1 MKFIKTMLTKKP
13 GKINSN
19 LSAPAIDYGSHYKPR
34 RTMMALEP
42 RIMFDGAAA
51 ATTADAV
58 VDTKPPVQDTA
69 AVDAAKLAQAV
80 ADVVPPAVQVDPVPQ
95 RTEIVFIENNVADYQ
110 TLVND
115 AKPGEEVHVLD
126 SSQDGLA
133 QMAQILDGRSGI
145 DAIHIVS
152 HGSEG
157 ALLLGSLTLTSQN
170 LQDHA
175 AELTTIGNAL
185 TQNADVLL
193 YGCDV
198 GAGSD
203 GAAFVAAL
211 AQASQADIAAS
222 NDATGA
228 AALGGNWQFETVSGS
243 IETGIYLSDAGIAAY
258 NYTLATFDFESATGT
273 TTSTVTQLV
282 SGVTMTATIDAG
294 NWVVTGGGNYAG
306 TSGNVMVDSA
316 THTSETFSFSSAVD
330 LTSFRLADQG
340 IHNALVFTPTG
351 GGNSVV
357 NATETS
363 AGATISLNW
372 TGVTSFTVT
381 KSGGGIFTDVMYDN
395 FIFTQAGPTITSA
408 TYNASTNVLTVTGTG
423 MTAGDTIDAT
433 KLTLTGEAGGTYA
446 LNGSYT
452 VTASSTTQFSLTL
465 ADTDAMN
472 VEGLLNYDGTVSVTS
487 STYNIAGAAD
497 WDTSRTTAADLT
509 GNGVTVSNT
518 QNPTITSSTYD
529 ANTGVLTV
537 TGTNLV
543 AKPGATNDI
552 TVNQLTLKGEGNTTR
567 ILTTSNVEV
576 TSSTSFSVT
585 LNAADK
591 AAVNQFLNKAGT
603 TSTGGT
609 TYNLAAALGWNTNIN
624 DGNLQDLTNAVTV
637 SNPDTPTITSS
648 TYDATTGALVVTGTG
663 FLKLNGA
670 ANDIVANKFT
680 FTGEGGAGAAYTL
693 TDSSNVE
700 ITSGTAFTITLSVTD
715 KAAINQMINKNGTAS
730 TSGTTYNLAAAEDWT
745 AGAAAGVTDADLTG
759 NGITASN
766 VAVPAIT
773 SSTYDATTGTLV
785 VTGTGFLKLS
795 GAANDIVANKFTFTG
810 EGGATYTLTDS
821 SNVEITSGTA
831 FTITLSATDKAA
843 INQILNKNGISSTS
857 ATTYNLAAAEDWTA
871 GAAAGVT
878 DADLTGNGITVS
890 NVAVPAIT
898 SSTYDASTGA
908 LVVTGTGF
916 LSKSGATNDIVANKF
931 TFTGEGGAT
940 YTLTDSSNVEI
951 TSGTAFTI
959 TLSATDK
966 AAINQILNKNGIS
979 STSATTY
986 NLAAAEDWTAGAA
999 AGVTDADL
1007 TGNGITVSNVAV
1019 PAITSSTYDATTGA
1033 LVVTG
1038 TGFLKLSGA
1047 TNDIVANKF
1056 TFTGEG
1062 GTTYTL
1068 TDSSNVEIT
1077 SGTAFTITLSATDK
1091 AAINQILN
1099 KNGIS
1104 STSATTYN
1112 LAAAEDW
1119 TAGAAAG
1126 VTDADLTGNG
1136 ITVSNVAVPAITSS
1150 TYDANTGALVV
1161 TGTGFLKLNGAAN
1174 DIVANKF
1181 TFTGEGG
1188 ATYTLT
1194 DTSNVEITTGTA
1206 FTITLSAT
1214 DKAAINQIINKNG
1227 TSSTSGTTYNLAAAE
1242 DWTAGAAAG
1251 VTDADLTGNGITVSN
1266 VAVPAITS
1274 STYDATTGALVVTG
1288 TGFLSKSGA
1297 TNDIVANKF
1306 TFTGEGGATYTL
1318 TDSSNVEITSGTAF
1332 TITLSATDKAAI
1344 NQMINKNGTASTSGT
1359 TYNLAAAEDWTAG
1372 AAAGVTDAD
1381 LTGNGI
1387 TVSNVAVPAIT
1398 SSTYDANTGALVVTG
1413 TGFLNLNGAT
1423 NDIVANKF
1431 SFKGEGNATYTLTD
1445 TANVEITS
1453 GTAFT
1458 ITLSATDKAAV
1469 NQFINKNGTSS
1480 TSGTTYNLAAA
1491 EDWTAGA
1498 AAGVTDADLTG
1509 NGITAS
1515 NVAVPAITSSTYDA
1529 NTGALVVTGTGFL
1542 SKSGLTNDIVANKF
1556 TFTGEGGATYT
1567 LTDTSN
1573 VEITS
1578 GTAFTITLSATDK
1591 AAINQM
1597 INKNG
1602 TSSTGATTY
1611 NLAAAED
1618 WTAGAAAGVTDAD
1631 LTGNGITVSN
1641 VAVPAIT
1648 SATYD
1653 YNTNI
1658 LVVTGTDFLSRS
1670 GATND
1675 IDLTKLTFTGEG
1687 GATYTLTN
1695 ATGVEITS
1703 ATSFSVTLSGA
1714 DLTNVEALLNKDG
1727 TSAVSTATYN
1737 LSAAASWN
1745 RGDATNGSDTTN
1757 AITVSNYAAP
1767 TVTSATYDA
1776 STNVLTVTGTNLV
1789 SKSGATNDVAVSLLT
1804 LTGEGG
1810 TYTLTSSNVE
1820 ITDAT
1825 TFSVTLNAAD
1835 QIVVRG
1841 LLNKNGTS
1849 SSGSTTYNLAAAE
1862 DWMAGTAAATVVAD
1876 LTGNGITV
1884 SNVQTP
1890 TITSSAYDS
1899 DTGVLTVTGTN
1910 LFSKVGA
1917 NNDIDLTKL
1926 TFTGQGSGTYTLT
1939 NATGVEITSAT
1950 SFTTTLTGAD
1960 KTNVDALLNK
1970 IGTSANDSTTYNLA
1984 AADDWMAGA
1993 DAAANIADATNAVTV
2008 SIAPKI
2014 TSATYDATTGSL
2026 VVTGTNMQAKAGASN
2041 DITAAK
2047 LTFTGEG
2054 GVTYTLTDTAD
2065 VELTSA
2071 TSFTLAL
2078 SATDKAAIN
2087 QIVNKNGAASTGGTT
2102 YNLAAA
2108 DDWDAQVTAGD
2119 TSDLTGNGITA
2130 SNVAV
2135 PAITSSTYDATTGAL
2150 VVTGTGFLKLNGATN
2165 DIVANKFTFTG
2176 EGGATYTL
2184 TDTSNVEITSGTAF
2198 TITLSA
2204 TDKAAINQ
2212 MINKNGTA
2220 STSGTTY
2227 NLAAAED
2234 WTAGA
2239 AAGVTDADLTGNGIT
2254 VSNVAVPAIT
2264 SSTYDATTG
2273 ALVVTG
2279 TGFLSKSGAT
2289 NDIVANKFT
2298 FTGEGGATYT
2308 LTDTSNV
2315 EITSGT
2321 AFTITL
2327 SATDK
2332 AAINQMINKN
2342 GTASTSGTTYN
2353 LAAAEDWTAGAAAGV
2368 TDADLT
2374 GNGITVSNVAVPA
2387 ITSSTYDATTGALV
2401 VTGTGFLSKSGL
2413 TNDIVANKFTF
2424 TGEGGA
2430 TYTLTDTS
2438 NVEITSGTAFT
2449 ITLSATDK
2457 AAINQMI
2464 NKNGTSSTGATTYNL
2479 AAAEDWTAGAAAGVT
2494 DVDAT
2499 NGITVSNVAV
2509 PAITSSTYD
2518 ATTGA
2523 LVVTGTGFL
2532 KLNGAANDIVANKFT
2547 FTGEGGATYTLTD
2560 TSNVEITSGTA
2571 FTITLSATDKAA
2583 INQIINKN
2591 GTSSTGATTYN
2602 LAAAEDWTAGAA
2614 AGVTD
2619 ADLTGNGI
2627 TASNV
2632 AVPTI
2637 TSATY
2642 VNNTGVLVVTG
2653 ANFLKLVG
2661 ANNDIDASK
2670 LTFTGQGGATYTL
2683 TGTAGVEITS
2693 ATEFT
2698 LTLTGADKAG
2708 VNALFNKTGLN
2719 ANDNTVYNLA
2729 AAEDWAAGADAAV
2742 VVADL
2747 TNNGITVTAN
2757 VPPTSIN
2764 SSITVNED
2772 ASYTFVASD
2781 FNFSDVDAGNV
2792 LTQVQITALPSS
2804 GTLALNGTAV
2814 TANQAITKADIDAGK
2829 LTFRGAAD
2837 AFGTAN
2843 TSFQFKVHD
2852 GTEYSTTSYTETVN
2866 ITAVNDAPSFTKGAD
2881 QTVNEDAGAQTVG
2894 NWATGLS
2901 KGPANENGQTLSFTT
2916 SNNNNVLFSV
2926 QPTIDSNGNLTYT
2939 PAANANGTATVTVS
2953 IKDSGGTANGGVDTS
2968 TTQTFTI
2975 TVNPVNDLPTGTVTI
2990 SGIPSVGITLSAANT
3005 LADVDGLGTISYQWQ
3020 ANGIDITG
3028 ATGSSYMLTD
3038 AEAGKTITVVARYT
3052 DAQGAAESV
3061 ASVATDQV
3069 EALAPINLTQQ
3080 TGNGDDKPSSNTG
3093 TGNNTNTNTGN
3104 NTGTGN
3110 NSGTGNSTG
3119 ADRNNNASD
3128 THGLENSGTN
3138 TNSFGD
3144 NSSGNNN
3151 SNSGS
3156 SPNQT
3161 IVVDMKLTVDSH
3173 GNGTSGGTINLPS
3186 SVFAGLNMSG
3196 TITITSTQSS
3206 GQSLPSFISVNP
3218 STGAVTVKEGAVV
3231 TSPITVKVTIR
3242 DSQGKQVVVLVK
3254 VQPQKGR
3261 AQQQNQG
3268 QEGDQQPDN
3277 ENNQQGA
3284 GRNQRSHVQQT
3295 DKQLAHAGKPG
3306 LTQQLQRVGSKGFE
3320 LQRQT
3325 LLDSLASLVGENK
3338 DAA

>member
-1 MKFIKTMLTKKP
+1 MQFIKTMLKEKT
-13 GKINSN
+13 GKVNSS
-19 LSAPAIDYGSHYKPR
+19 LSAPALSKHR
-34 RTMMALEP
+34 RTMIALEP
-42 RIMFDGAAA
+42 RIMFDGAAVETA
-51 ATTADAV
+51 VDATADSS
-58 VDTKPPVQDTA
+58 PVAQDTA
-69 AVDAAKLAQAV
+69 AIDADKLAQAA
-80 ADVVPPAVQVDPVPQ
+80 ADVAPPAVQADPVPQ
-95 RTEIVFIENNVADYQ
+95 PQRIEVVFIESNVSDYQ
-110 TLVND
+110 TLINGVSPD
-115 AKPGEEVHVLD
+115 AEVHVLD
-126 SSQDGLA
+126 ASQDGLA
-133 QMAQILDGRSGI
+133 QMAQILNGRSGI
-145 DAIHIVS
+145 DAIHILS

-157 ALLLGSLTLTSQN
+157 SVNLGSLKLTSQN

-175 AELTTIGNAL
+175 ADLTTIGNAL
-185 TQNADVLL
+185 SQNGDILL

-198 GAGSD
+198 AAGSD
-203 GAAFVAAL
+203 GAAFINAL
-211 AQASQADIAAS
+211 AQTTQADVGAS
-222 NDATGA
+222 TDATGSA
-228 AALGGNWQFETVSGS
+228 ARGGDWSLETATGVIDEPALSISSYSELLVAVDFTGDTGDTNNTNATVAGGSKSTITITDDSSGDILQIVSAG
-243 IETGIYLSDAGIAAY
+243 TTMYQDTAANLSDGPTGMTGVYIKTDSNAWTTSITFTVQGGK
-258 NYTLATFDFESATGT
+258 LFDFSSIKLQEANTDSPTFVFTSSKGSASSAYTGAQFKT
-273 TTSTVTQLV
+273 IDLSADTNFQNITS
-282 SGVTMTATIDAG
+282 VTMT
-294 NWVVTGGGNYAG
+294 VTGGGGVG
-306 TSGNVMVDSA
+306 TGFQANLDDI
-316 THTSETFSFSSAVD
+316 T
-330 LTSFRLADQG
+330 LNN
-340 IHNALVFTPTG
+340 IHLP
-351 GGNSVV
+351 
-357 NATETS
+357 
-363 AGATISLNW
+363 
-372 TGVTSFTVT
+372 
-381 KSGGGIFTDVMYDN
+381 
-395 FIFTQAGPTITSA
+395 GPTVTSA
-408 TYNASTNVLTVTGTG
+408 TYNGSTNVLTVTGTG
-423 MTAGDTIDAT
+423 MTAGDSIDAT

-446 LNGSYT
+446 LNGAYT

-465 ADTDAMN
+465 TDTDAMN

-487 STYNIAGAAD
+487 TTYNIAAAAD

-624 DGNLQDLTNAVTV
+624 DGNLPDATNAVTV

-663 FLKLNGA
+663 FLKLSGA
-670 ANDIVANKFT
+670 TNDIVANKFT
-680 FTGEGGAGAAYTL
+680 FTGEGGATYAL

-700 ITSGTAFTITLSVTD
+700 ITSGTAFTITLSATD
-715 KAAINQMINKNGTAS
+715 KAVLNQMINKNGTSS

-773 SSTYDATTGTLV
+773 SSTYDATTG
-785 VTGTGFLKLS
+785 
-795 GAANDIVANKFTFTG
+795 
-810 EGGATYTLTDS
+810 
-821 SNVEITSGTA
+821 
-831 FTITLSATDKAA
+831 
-843 INQILNKNGISSTS
+843 
-857 ATTYNLAAAEDWTA
+857 
-871 GAAAGVT
+871 
-878 DADLTGNGITVS
+878 
-890 NVAVPAIT
+890 
-898 SSTYDASTGA
+898 A

-916 LSKSGATNDIVANKF
+916 LNLNGATNDIVANKF

-959 TLSATDK
+959 TLS
-966 AAINQILNKNGIS
+966 G
-979 STSATTY
+979 
-986 NLAAAEDWTAGAA
+986 
-999 AGVTDADL
+999 
-1007 TGNGITVSNVAV
+1007 
-1019 PAITSSTYDATTGA
+1019 
-1033 LVVTG
+1033 
-1038 TGFLKLSGA
+1038 
-1047 TNDIVANKF
+1047 
-1056 TFTGEG
+1056 
-1062 GTTYTL
+1062 
-1068 TDSSNVEIT
+1068 
-1077 SGTAFTITLSATDK
+1077 
-1091 AAINQILN
+1091 
-1099 KNGIS
+1099 
-1104 STSATTYN
+1104 
-1112 LAAAEDW
+1112 
-1119 TAGAAAG
+1119 
-1126 VTDADLTGNG
+1126 
-1136 ITVSNVAVPAITSS
+1136 
-1150 TYDANTGALVV
+1150 
-1161 TGTGFLKLNGAAN
+1161 
-1174 DIVANKF
+1174 
-1181 TFTGEGG
+1181 
-1188 ATYTLT
+1188 
-1194 DTSNVEITTGTA
+1194 
-1206 FTITLSAT
+1206 
-1214 DKAAINQIINKNG
+1214 
-1227 TSSTSGTTYNLAAAE
+1227 
-1242 DWTAGAAAG
+1242 
-1251 VTDADLTGNGITVSN
+1251 
-1266 VAVPAITS
+1266 
-1274 STYDATTGALVVTG
+1274 
-1288 TGFLSKSGA
+1288 
-1297 TNDIVANKF
+1297 
-1306 TFTGEGGATYTL
+1306 
-1318 TDSSNVEITSGTAF
+1318 
-1332 TITLSATDKAAI
+1332 TDKAAI

-1398 SSTYDANTGALVVTG
+1398 SSTYDAATGALVVTG
-1413 TGFLNLNGAT
+1413 TGFLSKSGAT

-1431 SFKGEGNATYTLTD
+1431 TFTGEGGATYTLTD

-1458 ITLSATDKAAV
+1458 IILSATDKAAI
-1469 NQFINKNGTSS
+1469 NQIINKNGGSSTDVSTYNLAAAEDWTAGAAAGVTDVDATNGITASNVAVPAITSS
-1480 TSGTTYNLAAA
+1480 TYDAATGVLVVSGTGFLSKSGATNDIVANKFTFKGEGSATYTLTDTSNVEITSGTAFTITLSATDQAAINQIINKNGASSSSGTTYNLAAA

-1529 NTGALVVTGTGFL
+1529 TTGALVVTGTGFL
-1542 SKSGLTNDIVANKF
+1542 KKSGATNDIAANKFTFTGEGGATYTLTDTSNVEITSGTAFTITLSGTDKAAINLIINKNGTASTSATTYNLAAAEDWTAGAAAGVTDADLTGNGITVSNVAAPAITSATYDYNTNILVVTGTDFLSKSGATNDIDLTKLTFTGEGGATYTLTNATGVEITSATSFSVTLSGADLTNVEALLNKDGTAAVSTATYNLSAAASWNRGDATNATDTTNAITVSNYAAPTVTSATYDASTNVLTVTGANLVSKSGATNDVAVSLLTLTGEGGNYTLTSSDVEITNDTTFSITLNAADQVVVRGLMNKNGTASASATTYNLAAAEDWMAGTAVATVVADLTGNGITVSNVQTPTITSSTYDSDTGVLTVTGTNLFKKVGANNDIDLTKLTFTGEGGGTYTLTNATGVEITSATSFTTTLTGADKTNVDALLNKIGTSSNDVTTYNLAGAEDWMTGADAAANIADATNAVTVSISPKITSATYDAATGSLVVTGTNMQAMAGATNDITANKLTFTGEGGATYTLTDTANMELTSATSFTLTLSATDNAAINQIVNKNGTASTGATTYNLAAADDWNAQVTAGDTSDLTGNGITASNVAVPAITSSTYDATTGSLVVTGTGFLKLNGATNDIVANKF

-1631 LTGNGITVSN
+1631 LTGNGIT
-1641 VAVPAIT
+1641 
-1648 SATYD
+1648 
-1653 YNTNI
+1653 
-1658 LVVTGTDFLSRS
+1658 
-1670 GATND
+1670 
-1675 IDLTKLTFTGEG
+1675 
-1687 GATYTLTN
+1687 
-1695 ATGVEITS
+1695 
-1703 ATSFSVTLSGA
+1703 
-1714 DLTNVEALLNKDG
+1714 
-1727 TSAVSTATYN
+1727 
-1737 LSAAASWN
+1737 
-1745 RGDATNGSDTTN
+1745 
-1757 AITVSNYAAP
+1757 
-1767 TVTSATYDA
+1767 
-1776 STNVLTVTGTNLV
+1776 
-1789 SKSGATNDVAVSLLT
+1789 
-1804 LTGEGG
+1804 
-1810 TYTLTSSNVE
+1810 
-1820 ITDAT
+1820 
-1825 TFSVTLNAAD
+1825 
-1835 QIVVRG
+1835 
-1841 LLNKNGTS
+1841 
-1849 SSGSTTYNLAAAE
+1849 
-1862 DWMAGTAAATVVAD
+1862 
-1876 LTGNGITV
+1876 
-1884 SNVQTP
+1884 
-1890 TITSSAYDS
+1890 
-1899 DTGVLTVTGTN
+1899 
-1910 LFSKVGA
+1910 
-1917 NNDIDLTKL
+1917 
-1926 TFTGQGSGTYTLT
+1926 
-1939 NATGVEITSAT
+1939 
-1950 SFTTTLTGAD
+1950 
-1960 KTNVDALLNK
+1960 
-1970 IGTSANDSTTYNLA
+1970 
-1984 AADDWMAGA
+1984 
-1993 DAAANIADATNAVTV
+1993 
-2008 SIAPKI
+2008 
-2014 TSATYDATTGSL
+2014 
-2026 VVTGTNMQAKAGASN
+2026 
-2041 DITAAK
+2041 
-2047 LTFTGEG
+2047 
-2054 GVTYTLTDTAD
+2054 
-2065 VELTSA
+2065 
-2071 TSFTLAL
+2071 
-2078 SATDKAAIN
+2078 
-2087 QIVNKNGAASTGGTT
+2087 
-2102 YNLAAA
+2102 
-2108 DDWDAQVTAGD
+2108 
-2119 TSDLTGNGITA
+2119 A

-2135 PAITSSTYDATTGAL
+2135 PAITSSAYDAATG
-2150 VVTGTGFLKLNGATN
+2150 
-2165 DIVANKFTFTG
+2165 
-2176 EGGATYTL
+2176 
-2184 TDTSNVEITSGTAF
+2184 S
-2198 TITLSA
+2198 
-2204 TDKAAINQ
+2204 
-2212 MINKNGTA
+2212 
-2220 STSGTTY
+2220 
-2227 NLAAAED
+2227 
-2234 WTAGA
+2234 
-2239 AAGVTDADLTGNGIT
+2239 
-2254 VSNVAVPAIT
+2254 
-2264 SSTYDATTG
+2264 
-2273 ALVVTG
+2273 LVVTG

-2342 GTASTSGTTYN
+2342 GTSSSSGTTYN

-2374 GNGITVSNVAVPA
+2374 GNGITASNVAVPA
-2387 ITSSTYDATTGALV
+2387 ITSSTYDAATGALV
-2401 VTGTGFLSKSGL
+2401 ITGTGFLSKSGA

-2430 TYTLTDTS
+2430 TYTLTDTA

-2494 DVDAT
+2494 DVDGT
-2499 NGITVSNVAV
+2499 NGITASNVAV

-2518 ATTGA
+2518 ASTGA

-2532 KLNGAANDIVANKFT
+2532 KLTGATNDIVANKFT

-2560 TSNVEITSGTA
+2560 TANVEITSGTS
-2571 FTITLSATDKAA
+2571 FIITLSATDKAA
-2583 INQIINKN
+2583 INQMINKN

-2627 TASNV
+2627 TVSNV

-2642 VNNTGVLVVTG
+2642 ANNTGVLVVTG
-2653 ANFLKLVG
+2653 ANFLKKAG
-2661 ANNDIDASK
+2661 ATNDIDASK

-2683 TGTAGVEITS
+2683 TGTASVEITS

-2698 LTLTGADKAG
+2698 LTLTGADKTG

-2757 VPPTSIN
+2757 VAPTASN
-2764 SSITVNED
+2764 GAITVNED
-2772 ASYTFVASD
+2772 TSYTFVAGD
-2781 FNFSDVDAGNV
+2781 FNFSDVDPGNV
-2792 LTQVQITALPSS
+2792 LTQVQITSLPPT

-2814 TANQAITKADIDAGK
+2814 TANQVITKADIDAGK
-2829 LTFRGAAD
+2829 LTIRGATD

-2852 GTEYSTTSYTETVN
+2852 GTEYSSTSYTETVN
-2866 ITAVNDAPSFTKGAD
+2866 ITAVNDVPSFTKGAD
-2881 QTVNEDAGAQTVG
+2881 QTVNEDAGAQTVNG
-2894 NWATGLS
+2894 WATGLS
-2901 KGPANENGQTLSFTT
+2901 KGPANEADQTLSFTT
-2916 SNNNNVLFSV
+2916 TNNNNALFSV

-2939 PAANANGTATVTVS
+2939 PAVNANGTATVTVS

-2968 TTQTFTI
+2968 ITQTFTI

-2990 SGIPSVGITLSAANT
+2990 IGTPSVGITLSAANT

-3020 ANGIDITG
+3020 ADGVDIPGGTG
-3028 ATGSSYMLTD
+3028 RSFTLTD
-3038 AEAGKTITVVARYT
+3038 AQAGKKITVVVSYS
-3052 DAQGAAESV
+3052 DAQGGAESV

-3080 TGNGDDKPSSNTG
+3080 TGNGDDKPSSDTG

-3110 NSGTGNSTG
+3110 NSGTGNGIG
-3119 ADRNNNASD
+3119 AGRNDNASD
-3128 THGLENSGTN
+3128 THGSENSGTN

-3186 SVFAGLNMSG
+3186 SVFAGLDTTG
-3196 TITITSTQSS
+3196 VITISAAQSS

-3268 QEGDQQPDN
+3268 QEGERQPDN
-3277 ENNQQGA
+3277 ENNQQPDGDNQQGA
-3284 GRNQRSHVQQT
+3284 GRNQRSQVQQT

-3325 LLDSLASLVGENK
+3325 LLDSLASLVGEDK